1 MDNKRISKIIKVIMI
16 FIITVI
22 VYKISGYASSRINEG
37 GLWLVASLCG
47 WFWCLFGFI
56 GALLLVLND
65 D

>member
-1 MDNKRISKIIKVIMI
+1 MSNKRISKVIKMIMI
-16 FIITVI
+16 II
-22 VYKISGYASSRINEG
+22 ISIMIYFLTGYTSSRIDEG
-37 GLWLVASLCG
+37 GLWLVACLGG

>member
-1 MDNKRISKIIKVIMI
+1 MNNKEISKIIKVVMI

-47 WFWCLFGFI
+47 WFWCLFGWI
-56 GALLLVLND
+56 GALLLVLD
-65 D
+65 E